1 VVDPVSD
8 DGDRVVL
15 DEVLRQAAAA
25 GLWVGSH
32 PDVIAKMGTTEV
44 LYRTRGLGW
53 GTDTD
58 LYTSAADF
66 ARRFPARLATDGVRV
81 VKPSRGNAGIGVWKV
96 ALLHPEAGAPVGPH
110 SPVRLQ
116 HALVRDHSSEETTL
130 RAFLARCQPAFAAYG
145 GTGTL
150 VDQAFCRRIDQ
161 GIVRCYMVGDR
172 LVGFARQYP
181 KGLSPEER
189 SADPSADPPPVELIM
204 GLPSP
209 KTMFGPDEPAFGR
222 LRADLENRFPRPA
235 AAAPHRHAVAARPLG
250 RRLPLRP
257 PRRLGGGPLHP
268 LRDQRQLGHAL
279 PRRSAAGA
287 GGSHPGGG
295 ARRRPQARAGP
306 ITGAG
311 SGPRIPQDGG
321 AGGRAAGAPGQPGRP
336 GSGSTPREFRIPETI
351 R

>member
-222 LRADLENRFPRPA
+222 LRADLENRWLPGRQQLLRIDTPSLPVLWDADFLFGPPDASGEDRFILCEINASSVMPFPAEALPALAAATPAAVLGAARRPA
-235 AAAPHRHAVAARPLG
+235 P
-250 RRLPLRP
+250 
-257 PRRLGGGPLHP
+257 GP
-268 LRDQRQLGHAL
+268 
-279 PRRSAAGA
+279 
-287 GGSHPGGG
+287 
-295 ARRRPQARAGP
+295 
-306 ITGAG
+306 
-311 SGPRIPQDGG
+311 
-321 AGGRAAGAPGQPGRP
+321 
-336 GSGSTPREFRIPETI
+336 
-351 R
+351 

>member
-1 VVDPVSD
+1 MVDPVSD

-222 LRADLENRFPRPA
+222 LRADLENRWLPGRQQLLRIDTPSLPVLWDADFLFGPPDASGEDRFILCEINASSVMPFPAEALPALAAATPAAVLGAARRPA
-235 AAAPHRHAVAARPLG
+235 P
-250 RRLPLRP
+250 
-257 PRRLGGGPLHP
+257 GP
-268 LRDQRQLGHAL
+268 
-279 PRRSAAGA
+279 
-287 GGSHPGGG
+287 
-295 ARRRPQARAGP
+295 
-306 ITGAG
+306 
-311 SGPRIPQDGG
+311 
-321 AGGRAAGAPGQPGRP
+321 
-336 GSGSTPREFRIPETI
+336 
-351 R
+351 